1 LSWICFKKCAEC
13 QRHQDWP
20 PSPQGYARSVTG
32 MTENEVVRAKLDS
45 FCRRFDYGSWNGPF
59 FHGPET
65 AALDHVMGTDAPA
78 QWVVWMEKPGVR
90 NSVGGER
97 DEARLRATLR
107 FNNAEADA
115 LTIEALAQMMVGLVA
130 GLEAHEVL
138 EFSRLD
144 GTYVVNPHGS
154 AAELHHIAGLISEV
168 IESSPQA
175 D

>member
-1 LSWICFKKCAEC
+1 MHRR
-13 QRHQDWP
+13 RHP
-20 PSPQGYARSVTG
+20 VRRPRVESHARRVTD
-32 MTENEVVRAKLDS
+32 MTDHEAVRAKLDS
-45 FCRRFDYGSWNGPF
+45 FCRRFDYGYWDGPF
-59 FHGPET
+59 FNGPGP

-90 NSVGGER
+90 NSVGGES

-107 FNNAEADA
+107 FNDAEANA
-115 LTIEALAQMMVGLVA
+115 LTIETLAQMMVGLVA

-138 EFSRLD
+138 EFARLD
-144 GTYVVNPHGS
+144 GTHVVNPHGS
-154 AAELHHIAGLISEV
+154 AAALHHIAGLISEV